1 MSMATPEQF
10 YKAIVKSSNDA
21 VISKSLDGLIT
32 SWNPAAQTIFGYSAS
47 EIIGKSVL
55 TLFPADK
62 IDEEQQILAA
72 IKQGDTIEHY
82 KTQRLRKDGQL
93 IDIMVTV
100 SPIVDDG
107 GNIIGASK
115 IVKDISQQVEFEI
128 ALKRY
133 ASIVNFSDDSIIYYD
148 LNGRILG
155 INQAVTRLTGYTE
168 AQLIDQPMMSL
179 FCKSEQFNQTKL
191 LEDLQRGHYTEHF
204 RSKFKDCREHTIAV
218 SVAVSPIC
226 DEQGKL
232 VGGAVFA
239 RDLRK
244 TIKNEQQLSH
254 YQSLVESS
262 EDAIISK
269 SLDHCITSWNKAAER
284 LFGYC
289 AEEVIGKP
297 ITLLFPPERL
307 KEEEKLIK
315 SVRQGNPVRHF
326 RTTRLHKNGQK
337 LFVSVSISPINDP
350 DGKLCGFSKIVRDI
364 SHEIEQEQKVWH
376 LANYDSLTGLLNR
389 TGMQACIEE
398 LVQLTMVRNR
408 KFALFYVDLDG
419 FKYYNDHFGH
429 DFGDKL
435 LVEVASK
442 LKGAVRQSDEIGRMG
457 GDEFVICMMGF
468 DQSVDVEKSLKN
480 ILNSVHEINRMD
492 EVEINLSASVG
503 VAIFPDDGRT
513 CQSLLNRADHAMYS
527 AKEHGKDTY
536 EFYSGLLE
544 TSLRDDNSLVKALR
558 LAIRNSQLELH
569 FQPICCAI
577 TQNVHKVEAL
587 VRWHHETLGYV
598 PPDTFIPLAEK
609 YGLVRELDA
618 WVCDKALSLLAR
630 WTDMFGLDFQISLN
644 KSPFELIDE
653 DVCINEM
660 IGKLHEYG
668 TQSANVVIEITEH
681 ALVSESVTAGNILR
695 HYHELGLELAIDD
708 FGTGYSSLS
717 YLKHFPI
724 KYIKLDKSF
733 IQSFLTNPTDKALVE
748 GIMMIARNLNIC
760 VIAEGVETNEQYE
773 RLVALGCDY
782 VQGYYLAKPMS
793 AQDFEAFMTTR
804 SVASA

>member
-1 MSMATPEQF
+1 MATPEQF

-21 VISKSLDGLIT
+21 IISKSLDGLIT
-32 SWNPAAQTIFGYSAS
+32 SWNPAAQIIFGYSAS
-47 EIIGKSVL
+47 EMIGKSVL
-55 TLFPADK
+55 MLFPADR
-62 IDEEQQILAA
+62 INEEQQILAA
-72 IKQGDTIEHY
+72 IKQGDTVEHY
-82 KTQRLRKDGQL
+82 KTQRVRKDGRL
-93 IDIMVTV
+93 IDTMVTV
-100 SPIVDDG
+100 SPITDG
-107 GNIIGASK
+107 HGNIIGASK
-115 IVKDISQQVEFEI
+115 IVKDISQQVEFET

-133 ASIVNFSDDSIIYYD
+133 ASIVNFSDDSIINYD
-148 LNGRILG
+148 LNGKIVG
-155 INQAVTRLTGYTE
+155 INKAVTRLTGYNE
-168 AQLIDQPMMSL
+168 AQLIGQPVISL

-204 RSKFKDCREHTIAV
+204 RSKFKDFRERTVAV

-232 VGGAVFA
+232 LGGAVFA
-239 RDLRK
+239 RDIRK

-269 SLDHCITSWNKAAER
+269 SLDYFITSWNKAAER
-284 LFGYC
+284 LFGYR
-289 AEEVIGKP
+289 AEEIIGKP

-307 KEEEKLIK
+307 KEEDKLIK
-315 SVRQGNPVRHF
+315 SVRKGNPVRHF

-337 LFVSVSISPINDP
+337 LFVSVSISPIYDP
-350 DGKLCGFSKIVRDI
+350 AGELCGFSKIVRDI
-364 SHEIEQEQKVWH
+364 SHEIEQEQEVWH

-389 TGMQACIEE
+389 VGIQACIDE
-398 LVQLTMVRNR
+398 LVQLSTVRNR

-435 LVEVASK
+435 LVEVAAQ
-442 LKGAVRQSDEIGRMG
+442 LKGSVRQSDEIGRLG

-468 DQSVDVEKSLKN
+468 DQSDDVEKSLKN
-480 ILNSVHEINRMD
+480 ILASIHEINRLD

-536 EFYSGLLE
+536 EFYSGVLE
-544 TSLRDDNSLVKALR
+544 TSLRDDNSLVKELR
-558 LAIRNSQLELH
+558 LAIRNNLLDLH
-569 FQPICCAI
+569 FQPICCAT
-577 TQNVHKVEAL
+577 TQDVHKVEAL
-587 VRWHHETLGYV
+587 VRWHHKTLGYV

-609 YGLVRELDA
+609 YGLIRELDA
-618 WVCDKALSLLAR
+618 WVCDKALAQLAH
-630 WTDMFGLDFQISLN
+630 WTDMYGLDFQISLN
-644 KSPFELIDE
+644 KSPFELMDE
-653 DVCINEM
+653 EVCITEM

-681 ALVSESVTAGNILR
+681 SLVSESVTAGNILR
-695 HYHELGLELAIDD
+695 HYHDIGLELAIED

-724 KYIKLDKSF
+724 KYLKLDKSF
-733 IQSFLTNPTDKALVE
+733 IHNFLTNPTDKALVE
-748 GIMMIARNLNIC
+748 GVLMIARNLDIC
-760 VIAEGVETNEQYE
+760 VVAEGVETHEQYE

-782 VQGYYLAKPMS
+782 IQGYYFARPMS
-793 AQDFEAFMTTR
+793 APDFEAFMTTR
-804 SVASA
+804 NLASA